1 MRLVLDAKWVEK
13 YFQDTSDV
21 MAEIRVSLANQ
32 YPETMMSEVKYR
44 IILRVPSEARIYLFL
59 LHKTT
64 LLN

>member
-1 MRLVLDAKWVEK
+1 MQLVFDAKWDENN
-13 YFQDTSDV
+13 FQDTSNV

-44 IILRVPSEARIYLFL
+44 IILRVPSEARICLFL